1 MLVSNFTVS
10 DLPRE
15 NRERQVRGRVRG
27 TEFQLVLTSI
37 FRLKRLR
44 LALGMRRRHREGE
57 FDVHNSVMREAIL
70 SHLQSG
76 ETTLYGRGYTYQRLR
91 QSGIPVAR
99 DRMFSIMKELD
110 PNGVANRRLFLSSSP
125 RGGYFVPG
133 PNFVWSIDGH
143 HKLSMYGIEIYA
155 GIDAYSRYVHIF
167 SSNRLL

>member
-1 MLVSNFTVS
+1 
-10 DLPRE
+10 
-15 NRERQVRGRVRG
+15 
-27 TEFQLVLTSI
+27 
-37 FRLKRLR
+37 
-44 LALGMRRRHREGE
+44 MRRRHREGE
-57 FDVHNSVMREAIL
+57 FEIHNSVMREAIL

-76 ETTLYGRGYTYQRLR
+76 EITLYGRGYTYQRLR

-133 PNFVWSIDGH
+133 PNFVWPIDGH

-155 GIDAYSRYVHIF
+155 GIDAYSRYVNIF
-167 SSNRLL
+167 SSIHLL